1 MRILIVSQYF
11 WPETFLIN
19 DLAATL
25 QRIGHDVT
33 VATGKP
39 NYPSGTIAEGY
50 RKGGVETENF
60 ADGVRVVR
68 VPLRPRGS
76 GGAWNLA
83 CNYLSFVVNASWH
96 LPRALRRQKFDV
108 ILVFAISPITAA
120 IPAILLKALK
130 RTHLAIWV
138 QDLWPESLEATGY
151 VRSRV
156 LLGGVGAMVRLI
168 YGAADT
174 LLVQSEAFLVP
185 VSRFAAADKLVVFRN
200 FAPVDPLVERPVDPA
215 VRALFADGLTIVFTG
230 NLGKAQNLD
239 TMLDAAG
246 HLRATAPKI
255 RFVVAGTGS
264 EFERMERLVLER
276 QLDNVHLLGWLD
288 SATMPDLYRH
298 ADALLV
304 TLGDTPALRATIPS
318 KIQAYM
324 QAGRPLLG
332 ALEGEASRII
342 REAGA
347 GLTVPS
353 GDGHALSQAILTLAG
368 MSSTKRAELGRNA
381 RNYFLEHFETEKAA
395 RTLVSILA
403 SRLTQK
409 DHGG

>member
-1 MRILIVSQYF
+1 MRILILSQYF
-11 WPETFLIN
+11 WPETFIIN

-25 QRIGHDVT
+25 QQIGHDVT

-39 NYPSGTIAEGY
+39 NYPSGMIAEGY
-50 RKGGVETENF
+50 RERGVKTEKF
-60 ADGVRVVR
+60 AEGVRVVR
-68 VPLRPRGS
+68 VPLRPRGN

-83 CNYLSFVVNASWH
+83 RNYLSFAANASWH
-96 LPRALRRQKFDV
+96 LPKALRRQQYDV
-108 ILVFAISPITAA
+108 IFVFAVSPITAA

-130 RTHLAIWV
+130 RSHLAIWV

-156 LLGGVGAMVRLI
+156 ILKTVEVMVRLI
-168 YGAADT
+168 YDAADT
-174 LLVQSEAFLVP
+174 LLVQSEAFLAP
-185 VSRFAAADKLVVFRN
+185 VSRFASVDKIVVFPN
-200 FAPVDPLVERPVDPA
+200 FAPVNPSMERPIDPA
-215 VRALFADGLTIVFTG
+215 VKALFADGFTVVFAG

-239 TMLDAAG
+239 TMLD
-246 HLRATAPKI
+246 TAERLHARVAQI
-255 RFVVAGTGS
+255 RFIVAGTGS
-264 EFERMERLVLER
+264 EFERLQKLVQERRLR
-276 QLDNVHLLGWLD
+276 NVHLLGWLD
-288 SATMPDLYRH
+288 SATIPDFYRH

-332 ALEGEASRII
+332 ALEGEAARII

-347 GLTVPS
+347 GMTVAS
-353 GDGHALSQAILTLAG
+353 GDSAALSQAILTFAR
-368 MSSTKRAELGRNA
+368 MSSTKRAEMGRNA
-381 RNYFLEHFETEKAA
+381 RNYFLEHFETERAA

-403 SRLTQK
+403 SRLSQK
-409 DHGG
+409 DHRG